1 MKFKRNILVTGV
13 GGGVG
18 QGIYFA
24 LNKKK
29 HNVFVSDSYEYAAG
43 LYLTK
48 NHFITGNLEESD
60 NFEKFIE
67 LIKTN
72 RIDVVLPG
80 NEYDVSTLSKSKS
93 LLESI
98 TQAIII
104 VSPEKTIELANDKW
118 QSYEYFKNRDISTP
132 KTYLVTNETN
142 LENIFKEIDFPLIV
156 KPRFGTASRGVVSVT
171 SLAEARE
178 FIAKTSNPLIQEKLI
193 HLKQDILGSEYTCSV
208 FKDSKGNF
216 IGPIVARRTLR
227 NGTSWIVEVVS
238 KPDLKDYLLKIAQ
251 SLDYSGPL
259 NIQLIETSSGPKL
272 LEINC
277 RFSGTT
283 GIRSYFGFNEPEMSI
298 SSFYDK
304 KSLKSVKLK
313 EGTVLRYVQDI
324 IVK

>member
-1 MKFKRNILVTGV
+1 VKFKRNILVTGV

-29 HNVFVSDSYEYAAG
+29 HNIFVSDSHEYAAG
-43 LYLTK
+43 LFLTK
-48 NHFITGNLEESD
+48 NHFITGNLEEAD
-60 NFEKFIE
+60 NFENFIKK
-67 LIKTN
+67 IQSNK
-72 RIDVVLPG
+72 IDVVLPG
-80 NEYDVSTLSKSKS
+80 NEFDVLTLSRNKS

-98 TQAIII
+98 TKAIVI
-104 VSPEKTIELANDKW
+104 VSPEKTIELSNDKW
-118 QSYEYFKNRDISTP
+118 KSYEYFKNRNIP
-132 KTYLVTNETN
+132 IPRTYKVTSETN
-142 LENIFKEIDFPLIV
+142 LEYILRENDFPLII
-156 KPRFGTASRGVVSVT
+156 KPRFGTASRGVVTVT

-178 FIAKTSNPLIQEKLI
+178 IVAKTSNPLIQEKLI
-193 HLKQDILGSEYTCSV
+193 HLSKDILGSEYTCSV
-208 FKDSKGNF
+208 FKDSRGNF

-227 NGTSWIVEVVS
+227 NGTSWIVEVVL
-238 KPDLKDYLLKIAQ
+238 KPDLSDYLLEIAQ

-298 SSFYDK
+298 TSFYDK
-304 KSLKSVKLK
+304 KSIKPIKLK
-313 EGTVLRYVQDI
+313 EGTVLRYIKDI

>member
-1 MKFKRNILVTGV
+1 M
-13 GGGVG
+13 
-18 QGIYFA
+18 
-24 LNKKK
+24 
-29 HNVFVSDSYEYAAG
+29 
-43 LYLTK
+43 
-48 NHFITGNLEESD
+48 
-60 NFEKFIE
+60 
-67 LIKTN
+67 
-72 RIDVVLPG
+72 
-80 NEYDVSTLSKSKS
+80 
-93 LLESI
+93 
-98 TQAIII
+98 
-104 VSPEKTIELANDKW
+104 
-118 QSYEYFKNRDISTP
+118 
-132 KTYLVTNETN
+132 
-142 LENIFKEIDFPLIV
+142 
-156 KPRFGTASRGVVSVT
+156 
-171 SLAEARE
+171 
-178 FIAKTSNPLIQEKLI
+178 I

-208 FKDSKGNF
+208 FKDRKGNY